1 MERGEVHLAVTRC
14 DLNEL
19 VAQALAQVEGLM
31 VVKSIDATVVASPEP
46 VWVMADEEQ
55 VGRALYSLFGH
66 AEKYARENGQ
76 LLFTVAVD
84 AGVGLVTVRDPNRV
98 LPEQMVSR
106 AFELVEIGRDGRAA
120 LRGTDL
126 GLVVARRV
134 AEAHGG
140 RATVQSAVGPGT
152 TFALYLPLAAEE

>member
-1 MERGEVHLAVTRC
+1 
-14 DLNEL
+14 
-19 VAQALAQVEGLM
+19 
-31 VVKSIDATVVASPEP
+31 
-46 VWVMADEEQ
+46 
-55 VGRALYSLFGH
+55 
-66 AEKYARENGQ
+66 
-76 LLFTVAVD
+76 VAVD
-84 AGVGLVTVRDPNRV
+84 AGDGPGDGTRPQPGAAGADGG
-98 LPEQMVSR
+98 R